1 MSGRILGLAT
11 LVVLVLATVATA
23 RHDMALLRA
32 NRVLWVAET
41 QAGMLAGQG
50 ARARPVL
57 MRNVSGLT
65 RAQRAAPADPRLP
78 HAIGSY
84 YLLLEQLGQA
94 EIWYRR
100 ALEIEPRA
108 ETYLNLARV
117 VERRDRR
124 DEAAELYR
132 TAVRLTPAL
141 RRQVPRWVGAA
152 NAVGEADGGRGG
164 GGE

>member
-1 MSGRILGLAT
+1 MSGRVLGVLTLALLLLAT
-11 LVVLVLATVATA
+11 AATGRRDLA
-23 RHDMALLRA
+23 RLRA

-41 QAGMLAGQG
+41 QASRMAAQG
-50 ARARPVL
+50 VSQRAL
-57 MRNVSGLT
+57 LERNLSGLL
-65 RAQRAAPADPRLP
+65 RAHEASPADSRLP

-84 YLLLEQLGQA
+84 YLLLGQVGPA

-100 ALEIEPRA
+100 ALELEPRA

-132 TAVRLTPAL
+132 KAALLTPQLGREVPGWVASAL
-141 RRQVPRWVGAA
+141 VDADRRRVGLR
-152 NAVGEADGGRGG
+152 E
-164 GGE
+164 